1 MHFRS
6 PVRIAPWLALCLLSG
21 CGDPPS
27 KPSPPPV
34 VNNQPPVISSV
45 VAGADRV
52 EAGTEVE
59 VVATV
64 TDAETPVEQLTY
76 TWSAMPAGGVFTGTG
91 TRVRWRAPSGA
102 SSPDTYRFVV
112 TVSEQYT
119 SQGQPQTNTV
129 TSSSSGTHY
138 NDSVAEITAVAVQF
152 YKDFGTYSVSAAEC
166 VRNFSNSCPG
176 KTEEQQQIQDN
187 RNRTDFR
194 IVGSALLGSP
204 SVSIGSQR
212 VTGEYRQRCQF
223 EDVEIRTGRRYRVEG
238 SCFLTA
244 VYENWRWW
252 LCDSHFQEPIVVSG
266 PFLSGLPLSD
276 LSESLRRRILPMT
289 TGSRRL
295 R

>member
-1 MHFRS
+1 MYLRS
-6 PVRIAPWLALCLLSG
+6 PARTAPLLVLCLISG
-21 CGDPPS
+21 CGDSPS
-27 KPSPPPV
+27 KPTPPPV

-102 SSPDTYRFVV
+102 SSPDTYRFAV

-119 SQGQPQTNTV
+119 SQGLPQTNTV
-129 TSSSSGTHY
+129 TSSSVGTHY
-138 NDSVAEITAVAVQF
+138 NDSVAEITAVAAQF
-152 YKDFGTYSVSAAEC
+152 YKDFGTYGVSATEC

-176 KTEEQQQIQDN
+176 KAEEQQQIQDN

-194 IVGSALLGSP
+194 IVGSTLLGSP
-204 SVSIGSQR
+204 TVSIGSQR

-238 SCFLTA
+238 GCFLTA

-266 PFLSGLPLSD
+266 PFASGLPLSD
-276 LSESLRRRILPMT
+276 LSESLRRRILPMAP
-289 TGSRRL
+289 GRHRL

>member
-1 MHFRS
+1 MYLRS
-6 PVRIAPWLALCLLSG
+6 PARIAPVLALCLIAS

-34 VNNQPPVISSV
+34 VNNQPPVIGSV

-91 TRVRWRAPSGA
+91 ARVRWRAPSGA
-102 SSPDTYRFVV
+102 SSPDTYRFIV

-119 SQGQPQTNTV
+119 SQGLPQTNTV

-138 NDSVAEITAVAVQF
+138 NDSVAEITAVAAQF
-152 YKDFGTYSVSAAEC
+152 YKDFGTYSVSATEC
-166 VRNFSNSCPG
+166 VRNFSNSCSG
-176 KTEEQQQIQDN
+176 KAEELVDIQNN

-194 IVGSALLGSP
+194 IVGSTLLGSP
-204 SVSIGSQR
+204 AVSIGSQR

-238 SCFLTA
+238 GCFLTA

-252 LCDSHFQEPIVVSG
+252 LCESHFQEPIVVSG
-266 PFLSGLPLSD
+266 PFLSAVPLSG
-276 LSESLRRRILPMT
+276 LSEQLRRRLEPM
-289 TGSRRL
+289 GPARNH
-295 R
+295 